1 MIAIIAVVV
10 VIITR
15 NKEFLGA
22 INILLQMEYSP
33 VALLNKEIYDYKLD
47 AYLLFH

>member
-10 VIITR
+10 VIIR
-15 NKEFLGA
+15 EIKFLGA

-47 AYLLFH
+47 ANLFH